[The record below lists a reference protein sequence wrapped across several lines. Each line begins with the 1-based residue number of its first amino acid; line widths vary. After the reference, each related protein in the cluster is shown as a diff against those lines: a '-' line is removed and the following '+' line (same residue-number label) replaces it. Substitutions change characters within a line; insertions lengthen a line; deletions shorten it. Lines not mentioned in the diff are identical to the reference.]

1 MSDMGLTD
9 ADQISE
15 TPFQYVINLKVPR
28 LSAALLMLRGK
39 QKGGL
44 HTACQDQARQ
54 ASTGQKRRHLERCTP
69 FRWLRPE
76 LAREIVPTRNGLYK
90 RVL

>member
-28 LSAALLMLRGK
+28 LSAALLSCG
-39 QKGGL
+39 
-44 HTACQDQARQ
+44 QAEGWPPHRLPRSGQQ

-76 LAREIVPTRNGLYK
+76 LAREIVPTRNKLYK
-90 RVL
+90 KAL